1 LSLASGFLHKDDSDA
16 VSGKTGVFVMKA
28 TDQLRDEH
36 KGILLMLAIL
46 DRVSAKLA
54 TEGSLDK
61 GHLEGML
68 EFFSVFVDKCHH
80 GKEEDLLFPAYEA
93 AGIPNKNGPIGVM
106 LAEHA
111 EGRGY
116 VKNMTEAF
124 NGFKKNENFSGKRI
138 VEHARKYSALLKQH
152 IEKEETVLY
161 PMGDARLTE
170 AKNKELLAGFD
181 TIEKE
186 RIGSG
191 KHEQFHAMIDK
202 LKNIYLS

>member
-1 LSLASGFLHKDDSDA
+1 
-16 VSGKTGVFVMKA
+16 MKA

-36 KGILLMLAIL
+36 KGVLLMLAIL
-46 DRVSAKLA
+46 EKVSTKLE

-93 AGIPNKNGPIGVM
+93 VGIPNKNGPIGAM

-116 VKNMTEAF
+116 IKNMTEAF
-124 NGFKKNENFSGKRI
+124 GGFKKGEHFSGTRI
-138 VEHARKYSALLKQH
+138 VEYAKKYIALLKQH
-152 IEKEETVLY
+152 IDKEDTVLY
-161 PMGDARLTE
+161 PMGDARMTNE
-170 AKNKELLAGFD
+170 KNKELLAGFD
-181 TIEKE
+181 KIEDE